1 MMQVVYWYGN
11 VLCQLDIFIS
21 FGLLYYFVARVVN
34 EHYTSIPRFCKLVVA
49 NWMGWNI
56 SVACLYIFSI
66 VEFHIISGETL
77 WFLPAI
83 TFETSLKDKDKLI
96 LHCLIEHLVLL
107 LLTLVPIP
115 HTQPSLWIEV
125 TLQNNDQTKHC
136 LKYILWYLSQ
146 VMRHSLSCACATNCF
161 AHAHTI
167 ALCMFAQLL
176 CACPIYTSHRHA
188 HAIIALPMRA
198 PLCCTCASNY
208 TAHVDN
214 SQRSIPALW
223 PQYAQRRNI
232 CAIWEFWYS
241 IVLTYIALE
250 SPD

>member
-161 AHAHTI
+161 AHAHTTG
-167 ALCMFAQLL
+167 
-176 CACPIYTSHRHA
+176 TSESGF
-188 HAIIALPMRA
+188 LK
-198 PLCCTCASNY
+198 
-208 TAHVDN
+208 
-214 SQRSIPALW
+214 
-223 PQYAQRRNI
+223 
-232 CAIWEFWYS
+232 
-241 IVLTYIALE
+241 LE
-250 SPD
+250 KWK